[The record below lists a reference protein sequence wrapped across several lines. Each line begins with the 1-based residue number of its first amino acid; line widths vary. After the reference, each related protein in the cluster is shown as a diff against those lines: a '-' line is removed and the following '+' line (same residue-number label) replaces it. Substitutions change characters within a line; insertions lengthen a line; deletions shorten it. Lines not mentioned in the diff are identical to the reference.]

1 MALVQ
6 TEEIAR
12 RLTAA
17 APDVDVEIVKFETTG
32 DSDQTSKLL
41 QHGGKGGAFVAQIRK
56 AVISGEL
63 QAAMHSLKD
72 MPGNEDTPG
81 LVIGATL
88 SRDPPGDV
96 LVLRSGI
103 LIDDLRRSRGKGFKI
118 GTNAVRRAAYARR
131 LFPQIEVIH
140 YRGAADTRVRKLD
153 HLEMQRLP
161 GGGEVGPADALIMA
175 RSGLERV
182 GLAGRIAYEFSV
194 QEMLP
199 AVGQGIVAVECAAN
213 DWQTRR
219 LLSGID
225 NPAAHR
231 SADAEREVLW
241 VLNGHCNSPIAGFS
255 TIQGARMTLT
265 ASVLDETGGLFIEAS
280 RAGRVD
286 IRRQQRAGAS
296 GKADDLCVGDFS
308 AHALDNAA
316 GRLDRPALEFA
327 RRQHTGP
334 GVENLQH
341 VGAGL
346 ELSQQILDRVFDQ
359 HVDDLRE
366 RLGMTVGHHPRRR
379 LIRRALSGHHIGRN
393 RPRRSAETDQSNFRI
408 EFA

>member
-1 MALVQ
+1 MAAIRIRIGTRKSVMALAQ

-17 APDVDVEIVKFETTG
+17 VPGLDVEIVKFETTG

-41 QHGGKGGAFVAQIRK
+41 QHGGKGGAFVAEIRR
-56 AVISGEL
+56 AVNSGQL

-96 LVLRSGI
+96 LVLRKGVSI
-103 LIDDLRRSRGKGFKI
+103 EDLRRSRGKGFKI

-131 LFPQIEVIH
+131 LFPEVELIH

-153 HLEMQRLP
+153 NLEMQRLP

-175 RSGLERV
+175 RSGLQRV
-182 GLAGRIAYEFSV
+182 GLASRIAYEFSIA
-194 QEMLP
+194 EMLP
-199 AVGQGIVAVECAAN
+199 AVGQGIVAVECAAD

-219 LLSGID
+219 ILSAID
-225 NPAAHR
+225 DPAAHR

-255 TIQGARMTLT
+255 TIDGEQMSLT
-265 ASVLDETGGLFIEAS
+265 ASVLDEAGGLFIEAS
-280 RAGRVD
+280 R
-286 IRRQQRAGAS
+286 
-296 GKADDLCVGDFS
+296 
-308 AHALDNAA
+308 
-316 GRLDRPALEFA
+316 
-327 RRQHTGP
+327 TGP
-334 GVENLQH
+334 
-341 VGAGL
+341 A
-346 ELSQQILDRVFDQ
+346 
-359 HVDDLRE
+359 
-366 RLGMTVGHHPRRR
+366 
-379 LIRRALSGHHIGRN
+379 N
-393 RPRRSAETDQSNFRI
+393 RPRELGRAVGLDLLNKGAADIIERSRPV
-408 EFA
+408 

>member
-1 MALVQ
+1 MAIRIRIGTRKSVMALAQ

-17 APDVDVEIVKFETTG
+17 APELDVEIVKFETSG
-32 DSDQTSKLL
+32 DSDQIGKLL
-41 QHGGKGGAFVAQIRK
+41 QHGGKGGAFVAEIRK

-88 SRDPPGDV
+88 ARDPPGDA
-96 LVLRSGI
+96 LVLRAGVS
-103 LIDDLRRSRGKGFKI
+103 IDDLRRSRGKGFKI

-131 LFPQIEVIH
+131 LFPDIEVIH

-153 HLEMQRLP
+153 NSEMQRLP
-161 GGGEVGPADALIMA
+161 EGGAVGPADALIMA

-182 GLAGRIAYEFSV
+182 GLASRIAYEFSI

-199 AVGQGIVAVECAAN
+199 AAGQGIVAVECAID

-219 LLSGID
+219 LLSLID
-225 NPAAHR
+225 DPDAHR

-255 TIQGARMTLT
+255 TIDGAQMSLT
-265 ASVLDETGGLFIEAS
+265 AAVLDE
-280 RAGRVD
+280 
-286 IRRQQRAGAS
+286 
-296 GKADDLCVGDFS
+296 
-308 AHALDNAA
+308 
-316 GRLDRPALEFA
+316 
-327 RRQHTGP
+327 
-334 GVENLQH
+334 
-341 VGAGL
+341 
-346 ELSQQILDRVFDQ
+346 
-359 HVDDLRE
+359 
-366 RLGMTVGHHPRRR
+366 
-379 LIRRALSGHHIGRN
+379 
-393 RPRRSAETDQSNFRI
+393 
-408 EFA
+408 

>member
-1 MALVQ
+1 LVAIRIRIGTRKSVMALAQ

-17 APDVDVEIVKFETTG
+17 SSDVEVEIVKFETTG
-32 DSDQTSKLL
+32 DQDQTSKLL
-41 QHGGKGGAFVAQIRK
+41 QHGGKGGAFVAEIRE
-56 AVISGEL
+56 AVRSGDL
-63 QAAMHSLKD
+63 HAAMHSLKD

-88 SRDPPGDV
+88 TRDPAGDA
-96 LVLRSGI
+96 LVLRPGLS
-103 LIDDLRRSRGKGFKI
+103 IDDFRRSKGKGFKI

-182 GLAGRIAYEFSV
+182 GLASRIAYEFSV

-199 AVGQGIVAVECAAN
+199 AAGQGIVAVECAAD

-225 NPAAHR
+225 DIAAHR

-241 VLNGHCNSPIAGFS
+241 VLNGHCNSPIAALS
-255 TIQGARMTLT
+255 TIEGAQMTLT
-265 ASVLDETGGLFIEAS
+265 ASVLDEAGGLFIEAS
-280 RAGRVD
+280 R
-286 IRRQQRAGAS
+286 S
-296 GKADDLCVGDFS
+296 GLA
-308 AHALDNAA
+308 
-316 GRLDRPALEFA
+316 DRPRELGRA
-327 RRQHTGP
+327 
-334 GVENLQH
+334 V
-341 VGAGL
+341 GL
-346 ELSQQILDRVFDQ
+346 ELLDKGAAEII
-359 HVDDLRE
+359 E
-366 RLGMTVGHHPRRR
+366 R
-379 LIRRALSGHHIGRN
+379 S
-393 RPRRSAETDQSNFRI
+393 RPG
-408 EFA
+408 